1 MQCCWLLAR
10 ACCGHDSRNLIFMTI
25 HSHTETLQRIQLA
38 LEASRA
44 VFRRFTPGA
53 IEAEYKA
60 GHDPVTEADRAI
72 DAVLRKEL
80 LRDGEGWLSEES
92 VDDFSRLEKGRVW
105 VVDPLDGTREFVAGI
120 PEFCAS
126 VAMVEDGRPVAG
138 GIYNPATDET
148 FLGSIESGVT
158 YNGKAAKSSQRK
170 FLKGAMVLASRSEV
184 KRGEWKQFEGA
195 NFKIRPM
202 GSVAYKLALV
212 SVGLA
217 DVTFTLVP
225 KHEWDVA
232 AGVALVT
239 SAGGFVRTLDNMPLR
254 CNNRDPLLKGLIACG
269 PLMGEELMTRLGLQ
283 PTGSH
288 VSRG

>member
-1 MQCCWLLAR
+1 
-10 ACCGHDSRNLIFMTI
+10 MTN
-25 HSHTETLQRIQLA
+25 HSHAETLQRIESA
-38 LEASRA
+38 LRA
-44 VFRRFTPGA
+44 AREVFRRFTHGA

-60 GHDPVTEADRAI
+60 GHDPVTEADRAL

-92 VDDFSRLEKGRVW
+92 VDDLTRLEKNRVW

-126 VAMVEDGRPVAG
+126 IAMVEDGQPVAG
-138 GIYNPATDET
+138 GIYNPATNET
-148 FLGSIESGVT
+148 FLGSVESGVT
-158 YNGKAAKSSQRK
+158 YNGKPAKPSQRK
-170 FLKGAMVLASRSEV
+170 LLDGATVLASRSEV
-184 KRGEWKQFEGA
+184 KRGEWKQFENA
-195 NFKIRPM
+195 NFQVRPM

-212 SVGLA
+212 STGLA

-232 AGVALVT
+232 AGVALVL
-239 SAGGFVRTLDNMPLR
+239 SGGGFAKTLDNLPLR
-254 CNNRDPLLKGLIACG
+254 CNARNPLLKGLIACG
-269 PLMGEELMTRLGLQ
+269 PFMADELLTRLGLA

-288 VSRG
+288 MRV